1 MFLRRHRDPSA
12 EAPPLVRLWRYAR
25 GHRRTV
31 VAAMG
36 FSVLNKLADVMPELL
51 IGAAVDVV
59 VRGNDSLVATALG
72 VEDRFAQLVVL
83 AIINVVVWLIESA
96 SEFVA
101 NVLWR
106 NLAQTIEHEAR
117 MDAYRHVQ
125 RLELAWFEDQSTGGL
140 LSILN
145 DDVNQ
150 LERFLDVGANELVR
164 TFVNVVFVGV
174 VFFVAEPVL
183 GVVAFLPIPLIV
195 WGSIRYQRRLE
206 PRYTVVRQAAGD
218 LGALLANNV
227 SGIATIRAFTAEA
240 RESERVAAASGDYR
254 EANRE
259 AIRLSSA
266 FIPLIRLAILAAF
279 TLTLLIGGRSALNGT
294 LEVGVF
300 SVLVYMTQR
309 LLWPLTR
316 LGETFDLYQRAMAST
331 RRIMDLL
338 AVDPTIVDGV
348 RTLPEPVRGEVR
360 FESLRFA
367 YGPTGPTGP
376 TGPPGPSSAT
386 TVAGNGDGDRR
397 RRPVLDGFDLV
408 VPPGETHAIVGA
420 TGAGKSTV
428 VKLLLRLYDATTG
441 RVALDGVDVRDVPLA
456 ELRRAIGYVGQD
468 VFLFQGTV
476 RENLAYGR
484 PDAGDAEL
492 ERAARLAEAQ
502 DFIAELPDG
511 YDTVVGERGQ
521 KLSGGQRQRLSI
533 ARAILKDPPVLV
545 LDEATSAVDNET
557 EAAIQR
563 SLELVGRDRTVIVIA
578 HRLST
583 IRHADRIH
591 VLEAGR
597 IVESGSHD
605 ELVAD
610 RGLYAALWR
619 IQTGEVHA
627 LRPTA

>member
-1 MFLRRHRDPSA
+1 MLRRHRDPST
-12 EAPPLVRLWRYAR
+12 EAPPLVRLWRHAR

-31 VAAMG
+31 VAAIG

-59 VRGNDSLVATALG
+59 VRADDSLVATVLG
-72 VEDRFAQLVVL
+72 VEGRFAQLVVL
-83 AIINVVVWLIESA
+83 AIINVAVWLVESA

-150 LERFLDVGANELVR
+150 LERFLDIGANELVR

-183 GVVAFLPIPLIV
+183 GVVAFLPIPIIV

-206 PRYTVVRQAAGD
+206 PRYMVVRQAAGD

-227 SGIATIRAFTAEA
+227 SGIATIRAFTAEE
-240 RESERVAAASGDYR
+240 RESERVAAASGVYR

-279 TLTLLIGGRSALNGT
+279 TLTLLIGGRAALDGT

-331 RRIMDLL
+331 RRILDLL
-338 AVDPTIVDGV
+338 AVDPTIVDG
-348 RTLPEPVRGEVR
+348 RHALPVPVRGEVR
-360 FESLRFA
+360 FESVRFA
-367 YGPTGPTGP
+367 YGPAPT
-376 TGPPGPSSAT
+376 PS
-386 TVAGNGDGDRR
+386 VAGNGGDGERP

-408 VPPGETHAIVGA
+408 VPPGETHAIVGS

-428 VKLLLRLYDATTG
+428 VKLLLRLYDTSTG
-441 RVALDGVDVRDVPLA
+441 RIALDGVDVRNVPLA
-456 ELRRAIGYVGQD
+456 ELRHAIGYVGQD
-468 VFLFQGTV
+468 VFMFQGTV

-484 PDAGDAEL
+484 PDAADSDL
-492 ERAARLAEAQ
+492 ERAARLAEAH

-533 ARAILKDPPVLV
+533 ARAILKDPPLLV

-583 IRHADRIH
+583 VRHADRIH
-591 VLEAGR
+591 VLEEGR

-605 ELVAD
+605 ELVGE

>member
-1 MFLRRHRDPSA
+1 MLRRHRDPSP

-31 VAAMG
+31 VAAIG

-59 VRGNDSLVATALG
+59 VRADDSLVATVLG
-72 VEDRFAQLVVL
+72 VEGQFAQLVVL
-83 AIINVVVWLIESA
+83 AIINVAVWLVESA

-125 RLELAWFEDQSTGGL
+125 RLEIAWFEDQSTGGL

-150 LERFLDVGANELVR
+150 LERFLDIGANELVR

-183 GVVAFLPIPLIV
+183 GVVAFLPIPIIV

-227 SGIATIRAFTAEA
+227 SGIATIRAFTAEE
-240 RESERVAAASGDYR
+240 RESERVAAASGVYR

-279 TLTLLIGGRSALNGT
+279 TVTLLIGGRAALDGT

-331 RRIMDLL
+331 RRILDLL
-338 AVDPTIVDGV
+338 AVDPTIVDG
-348 RTLPEPVRGEVR
+348 RHALPASVRGEVR
-360 FESLRFA
+360 FESVRFA
-367 YGPTGPTGP
+367 YGPAPTP
-376 TGPPGPSSAT
+376 D
-386 TVAGNGDGDRR
+386 VAGNGGDVERP
-397 RRPVLDGFDLV
+397 RRPVLDGFELV
-408 VPPGETHAIVGA
+408 VPPGQTHAIVGS

-428 VKLLLRLYDATTG
+428 VKLLLRLYDTTAG
-441 RVALDGVDVRDVPLA
+441 RIALDGVDVRNVPLA
-456 ELRRAIGYVGQD
+456 ELRHAIGYVGQD

-484 PDAGDAEL
+484 PDADDTEL
-492 ERAARLAEAQ
+492 ERAARLAEAH

-533 ARAILKDPPVLV
+533 ARAILKDPLVLV

-583 IRHADRIH
+583 VRHADRIH
-591 VLEAGR
+591 VLEEGR

-605 ELVAD
+605 ELVGA

>member
-1 MFLRRHRDPSA
+1 M
-12 EAPPLVRLWRYAR
+12 
-25 GHRRTV
+25 
-31 VAAMG
+31 
-36 FSVLNKLADVMPELL
+36 
-51 IGAAVDVV
+51 
-59 VRGNDSLVATALG
+59 
-72 VEDRFAQLVVL
+72 
-83 AIINVVVWLIESA
+83 WLIESA

-150 LERFLDVGANELVR
+150 LERFLDIGANELVR

-183 GVVAFLPIPLIV
+183 GVVAFLPIPIIV

-227 SGIATIRAFTAEA
+227 SGIATIRAFTAEE
-240 RESERVAAASGDYR
+240 RESERVAAASGTYR

-279 TLTLLIGGRSALNGT
+279 TLTLLIGGRAALNGT

-331 RRIMDLL
+331 RRILDLL

-348 RTLPEPVRGEVR
+348 LALPAPVRGEVR
-360 FESLRFA
+360 FESVRFA
-367 YGPTGPTGP
+367 YGPSPTP
-376 TGPPGPSSAT
+376 TVVGT
-386 TVAGNGDGDRR
+386 GDGERP
-397 RRPVLDGFDLV
+397 RRPVLDAFDLV
-408 VPPGETHAIVGA
+408 VPPGETHAIVGS

-428 VKLLLRLYDATTG
+428 VKLLLRLYDTTP
-441 RVALDGVDVRDVPLA
+441 AASPS
-456 ELRRAIGYVGQD
+456 
-468 VFLFQGTV
+468 TV
-476 RENLAYGR
+476 STCAACRW
-484 PDAGDAEL
+484 PSCDA
-492 ERAARLAEAQ
+492 
-502 DFIAELPDG
+502 P
-511 YDTVVGERGQ
+511 
-521 KLSGGQRQRLSI
+521 S
-533 ARAILKDPPVLV
+533 
-545 LDEATSAVDNET
+545 ATSARTCSCSRARSARTSPTAVPMPATPSSSGPPAWPRRTTSSSSCPTATTRSLASGARSCRAASDSDCRSPGRSSRIRRCWCST
-557 EAAIQR
+557 RPLRRSTTRPRRPSSVRSSWSAAI
-563 SLELVGRDRTVIVIA
+563 A
-578 HRLST
+578 
-583 IRHADRIH
+583 
-591 VLEAGR
+591 
-597 IVESGSHD
+597 
-605 ELVAD
+605 
-610 RGLYAALWR
+610 
-619 IQTGEVHA
+619 
-627 LRPTA
+627 P

>member
-1 MFLRRHRDPSA
+1 MLRRHRDPST

-25 GHRRTV
+25 GHRPTV
-31 VAAMG
+31 VAAIG

-59 VRGNDSLVATALG
+59 VRGDDSLVATVLG
-72 VEDRFAQLVVL
+72 VEGRFAQLVVL
-83 AIINVVVWLIESA
+83 AIINVAVWLVESA

-150 LERFLDVGANELVR
+150 LERFLDIGANELVR

-183 GVVAFLPIPLIV
+183 GVVAFLPIPIIV

-206 PRYTVVRQAAGD
+206 PRYMVVRQAAGD

-227 SGIATIRAFTAEA
+227 SGIATIRAFTAEE
-240 RESERVAAASGDYR
+240 RESERVAAASGVYR

-279 TLTLLIGGRSALNGT
+279 TLTLLIGGRAALDGT

-331 RRIMDLL
+331 RRILDLL
-338 AVDPTIVDGV
+338 AVDPTIVDG
-348 RTLPEPVRGEVR
+348 RHALPVPVRGEVR
-360 FESLRFA
+360 FESVRFA
-367 YGPTGPTGP
+367 YRPAPT
-376 TGPPGPSSAT
+376 PS
-386 TVAGNGDGDRR
+386 VAGNGGDGERP

-408 VPPGETHAIVGA
+408 VPPGETHAIVGS

-428 VKLLLRLYDATTG
+428 VKLLLRLYDTSTG
-441 RVALDGVDVRDVPLA
+441 RIALDGVDVRNVPLA
-456 ELRRAIGYVGQD
+456 ELRHAIGYVGQD
-468 VFLFQGTV
+468 VFMFQGTV

-484 PDAGDAEL
+484 PDAADSDL
-492 ERAARLAEAQ
+492 ERAARLAEAH

-533 ARAILKDPPVLV
+533 ARAILKDPPLLV

-583 IRHADRIH
+583 VRHADRIH
-591 VLEAGR
+591 VLEEGR

-605 ELVAD
+605 ELVGE

>member
-1 MFLRRHRDPSA
+1 MFHRRHRDPSA
-12 EAPPLVRLWRYAR
+12 EAPPLVRLWRHAG

-31 VAAMG
+31 VAATG

-59 VRGNDSLVATALG
+59 VRADDSLVATVFG

-83 AIINVVVWLIESA
+83 AIINVAVWLIESA

-183 GVVAFLPIPLIV
+183 GVVAFLPIPIIV

-206 PRYTVVRQAAGD
+206 PRYAIVRQAAGD

-227 SGIATIRAFTAEA
+227 SGIATIRAFSAEA

-254 EANRE
+254 EANGA

-279 TLTLLIGGRSALNGT
+279 TLTLLIGGRAALDGT

-331 RRIMDLL
+331 RRILDLL
-338 AVDPTIVDGV
+338 AVDPTIVDGAHA
-348 RTLPEPVRGEVR
+348 LPAPLLGEVR
-360 FESLRFA
+360 FESVRFA
-367 YGPTGPTGP
+367 YGPS
-376 TGPPGPSSAT
+376 PS
-386 TVAGNGDGDRR
+386 VAGTGNADAHRNQ
-397 RRPVLDGFDLV
+397 RPVLDGFDLV
-408 VPPGETHAIVGA
+408 VPPGETHAIVGS

-428 VKLLLRLYDATTG
+428 VKLLLRLYDTNAG
-441 RVALDGVDVRDVPLA
+441 RIALDGVDVRNVPLA
-456 ELRRAIGYVGQD
+456 ELRRAVGYVGQD

-492 ERAARLAEAQ
+492 ERAARLAEGH
-502 DFIAELPDG
+502 DFIVELPDG

-533 ARAILKDPPVLV
+533 ARAILKDPAVLV

-563 SLELVGRDRTVIVIA
+563 SLELVGSDRTVIVIA

-583 IRHADRIH
+583 VRHADRIH

-597 IVESGSHD
+597 IVESGTHGALL
-605 ELVAD
+605 ED

-627 LRPTA
+627 LRSTA

>member
-1 MFLRRHRDPSA
+1 MFRRHRHPSA
-12 EAPPLVRLWRYAR
+12 EAPPLVRLWRYSG
-25 GHRRTV
+25 GHHRTV
-31 VAAMG
+31 VAATG

-59 VRGNDSLVATALG
+59 VRADDSLVATVVG
-72 VEDRFAQLVVL
+72 VEGRFAQLVVL
-83 AIINVVVWLIESA
+83 AIVNVVVWLVESA

-125 RLELAWFEDQSTGGL
+125 RLEMAWFEDQSTGGL

-150 LERFLDVGANELVR
+150 LERFLDIGANELVR

-174 VFFVAEPVL
+174 VFFVAEPSL
-183 GVVAFLPIPLIV
+183 GVVAFLPIPIIV

-206 PRYTVVRQAAGD
+206 PRYTVVRQAVGD

-227 SGIATIRAFTAEA
+227 SGIATIRAFTAEE
-240 RESERVAAASGDYR
+240 RESERVAAASGVYR

-266 FIPLIRLAILAAF
+266 FIPLIRMAILAAF
-279 TLTLLIGGRSALNGT
+279 TLTLLIGGRAALDGT

-331 RRIMDLL
+331 RRILDLL
-338 AVDPTIVDGV
+338 AIDPTIVDG
-348 RTLPEPVRGEVR
+348 RHALPAPVRGEVR
-360 FESLRFA
+360 FEAVRFV
-367 YGPTGPTGP
+367 YGPPAAPTV
-376 TGPPGPSSAT
+376 S
-386 TVAGNGDGDRR
+386 GNGDREGA
-397 RRPVLDGFDLV
+397 RRPVINGFDLV
-408 VPPGETHAIVGA
+408 VPPGETHAIVGS

-428 VKLLLRLYDATTG
+428 VKLLLRLYDTTAG
-441 RVALDGVDVRDVPLA
+441 RIALDGVDVRTVPLA

-484 PDAGDAEL
+484 PEAGKAEL
-492 ERAARLAEAQ
+492 ERAARLAEAH

-533 ARAILKDPPVLV
+533 ARAILKDPAVLV

-563 SLELVGRDRTVIVIA
+563 SLELVGQDRTVIVIA

-583 IRHADRIH
+583 VRHADRIH
-591 VLEAGR
+591 VLEEGR

-605 ELVAD
+605 ELVGA

>member
-1 MFLRRHRDPSA
+1 MFRRHRDPSA

-31 VAAMG
+31 VAAIG
-36 FSVLNKLADVMPELL
+36 FSVLNKLADVVPELL

-59 VRGNDSLVATALG
+59 VRADESLVATVFG

-83 AIINVVVWLIESA
+83 AIINVAVWLIESA

-150 LERFLDVGANELVR
+150 LEHFLDVGANELVR

-183 GVVAFLPIPLIV
+183 GVVAFLPIPIIV
-195 WGSIRYQRRLE
+195 WGSIRYQRQLE
-206 PRYTVVRQAAGD
+206 PSYTVVRQAAGD
-218 LGALLANNV
+218 LGALLANTV
-227 SGIATIRAFTAEA
+227 SGIATIRAFTAEE

-279 TLTLLIGGRSALNGT
+279 TLTLLIGGRAALDGT

-331 RRIMDLL
+331 RRVLDLL
-338 AVDPTIVDGV
+338 AVDPAIVDGADA
-348 RTLPEPVRGEVR
+348 LPASVLGEVR
-360 FESLRFA
+360 FESVRFA
-367 YGPTGPTGP
+367 YDPA
-376 TGPPGPSSAT
+376 PPF
-386 TVAGNGDGDRR
+386 TVAGNCDGDRPR
-397 RRPVLDGFDLV
+397 VPVLEGLDLV
-408 VPPGETHAIVGA
+408 VPRGETHAIVGS

-428 VKLLLRLYDATTG
+428 VKLLLRLYDTG
-441 RVALDGVDVRDVPLA
+441 AGRIALDGVDVRDVPLA

-492 ERAARLAEAQ
+492 ERAARLAEAH

-563 SLELVGRDRTVIVIA
+563 SLELVGRNRTVIVIA

-583 IRHADRIH
+583 VRHADRIH

-597 IVESGSHD
+597 IVESGTHD
-605 ELVAD
+605 ELVANP
-610 RGLYAALWR
+610 GLYAALWR